1 MIKAIKKRNQR
12 IKGFK
17 PIPVGYRKKQY
28 NRSTI
33 NVIPLILLIAKKAMN
48 TLEKL
53 ELLKENCN
61 DQTELDRILGQLLS
75 VILTRHHQKLS
86 IYNSDIEKF
95 EQKYKLNSQDFE
107 TQFNSG
113 KLGDEIDFFEWFSL
127 CQLRKDI
134 LEKISKLQQAV

>member
-1 MIKAIKKRNQR
+1 
-12 IKGFK
+12 
-17 PIPVGYRKKQY
+17 
-28 NRSTI
+28 
-33 NVIPLILLIAKKAMN
+33 MN

-61 DQTELDRILGQLLS
+61 DQIELDRILGQLLS

-107 TQFNSG
+107 AQFNSG
-113 KLGDEIDFFEWFSL
+113 KLGDEIDFFEWFGL

-134 LEKISKLQQAV
+134 LEKISKLQQAL

>member
-1 MIKAIKKRNQR
+1 MSLSSYLQQ
-12 IKGFK
+12 
-17 PIPVGYRKKQY
+17 KKQY

-33 NVIPLILLIAKKAMN
+33 NLIPLTLLTAKKAMN

-75 VILTRHHQKLS
+75 IILTRHHQKLS

-107 TQFNSG
+107 AQFNLG
-113 KLGDEIDFFEWFSL
+113 KLGDKIDFFEWFGL